1 MRQNG
6 RSRAPTRAR
15 RRYDAPMSR
24 ERKAAVVVAIL
35 AVVVAL
41 AMILAAG
48 QIGYEYA
55 PLVTA
60 PPG

>member
-1 MRQNG
+1 V
-6 RSRAPTRAR
+6 
-15 RRYDAPMSR
+15 SR
-24 ERKAAVVVAIL
+24 ERRAAVVVAIL
-35 AVVVAL
+35 AVLVAL

-55 PLVTA
+55 PLVSA